1 MQPSVMLLVMMASFI
16 ATLAWVMYLVS
27 ETSKRQRRVK
37 AQSELQGRLLDK
49 FSSAHEVAEFLQT
62 QGGAQFVNS
71 FSSEREEPAAGIL
84 RSAHRGIVLSIV
96 GVGCLG
102 LTRAYGW
109 ENNPLLV
116 VGVILLCLGIGF
128 LISAAV
134 SHRLS
139 QDLGLGARS
148 GNPQQ

>member
-1 MQPSVMLLVMMASFI
+1 MQPNVAILLVMVASF
-16 ATLAWVMYLVS
+16 ATLAWVMYLIS
-27 ETSKRQRRVK
+27 ETSKRQRRTK

-71 FSSEREEPAAGIL
+71 FSGEREEPAAGIL
-84 RSAHRGIVLSIV
+84 RSTHRGIVLVIV
-96 GVGCLG
+96 GLGCLG

-109 ENNPLLV
+109 EDNPLLV
-116 VGVILLCLGIGF
+116 IGVILLCLGLGF
-128 LISAAV
+128 LISAVA

-139 QDLGLGARS
+139 KVLGLSARS
-148 GNPQQ
+148 GDPQQ

>member
-1 MQPSVMLLVMMASFI
+1 MGPNVAIMLVMVASF

-27 ETSKRQRRVK
+27 ETSKRQRRTK

-71 FSSEREEPAAGIL
+71 FSGEHEEPAAGIL
-84 RSAHRGIVLSIV
+84 RSTHRGIVLVIV

-139 QDLGLGARS
+139 KALGMGGRS
-148 GNPQQ
+148 GNPPQ